1 MPWRS
6 SSPHLPAGYTVRLT
20 GRAEF
25 RMPAGHTRAP
35 DEGRQATTL
44 SGIQLVIA
52 ALGIFFALVACI
64 VFPAFRTTILFL
76 VVAGIVLLA
85 SFVVILLVLFN
96 RGVQGPKPLSGTR
109 CRECGKR
116 RAMQEADRKFLHEN
130 VKVDF
135 DHYKVIYRCANC
147 GQQQEQEEH
156 VFPNHPPD

>member
-1 MPWRS
+1 MNRD
-6 SSPHLPAGYTVRLT
+6 R
-20 GRAEF
+20 
-25 RMPAGHTRAP
+25 
-35 DEGRQATTL
+35 
-44 SGIQLVIA
+44 IQLVIA

-76 VVAGIVLLA
+76 VVAGIVLVA

-135 DHYKVIYRCANC
+135 DHYKVIYRVPTAVSSKNKKSMC
-147 GQQQEQEEH
+147 
-156 VFPNHPPD
+156 FPTTPPTNSRT